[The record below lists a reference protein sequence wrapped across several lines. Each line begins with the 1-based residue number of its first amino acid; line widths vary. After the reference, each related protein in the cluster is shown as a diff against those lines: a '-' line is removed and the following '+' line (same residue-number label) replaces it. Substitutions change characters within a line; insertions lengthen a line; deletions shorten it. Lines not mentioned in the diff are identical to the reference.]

1 MASAKTPFLSNGL
14 FTATGGSDFNPF
26 TRSLFFFFLAV
37 LGLGCREGFSL
48 VVANGG
54 FSLVAV

>member
-1 MASAKTPFLSNGL
+1 MAYSRLPGVRTSTHSLDLSL
-14 FTATGGSDFNPF
+14 
-26 TRSLFFFFLAV
+26 FFFLAV